1 LDSFLQKVNNRL
13 NYFLPGVAAA
23 AAAAASL
30 EAREDVNLATGIDAE
45 CNNVIPSI
53 WMSLI
58 RLF

>member
-1 LDSFLQKVNNRL
+1 LDSFLQKVNNRV
-13 NYFLPGVAAA
+13 NYFLPVVAA